1 MKAGAI
7 QSWFESRLC
16 GKPIE
21 VPADV
26 PYKHAGQVMAESIA
40 HHDTLDDHILTVR
53 GHPIG
58 WYLPTAISQPIG

>member
-1 MKAGAI
+1 MEARAI
-7 QSWFESRLC
+7 QSWLEAGLR

-21 VPADV
+21 VSADV
-26 PYKHAGQVMAESIA
+26 ADKHTGQVMAESIA
-40 HHDTLDDHILTVR
+40 HHDALDDHILTVR